1 MFVRF
6 SVLTKGAGG
15 NSMVGYFFTVFEK
28 MTNFSN
34 ETTFFYFYANENLS
48 MMSIFLLSI
57 DFK

>member
-15 NSMVGYFFTVFEK
+15 NSMFGYFFTVFEK